1 MRKHS
6 FIIKK
11 FINYCFLQIVELSSN
26 SLSQYMALDIF
37 LNIALSDAQLY
48 AEFLRINY
56 MSLIGYVVKTD
67 RCTKDVHLL
76 RSILNNACSQSIIN
90 KKGDALEIY
99 EMTTAVVVYPQLIIS
114 ILHRYSDWHRSG
126 VEHSDVLDMLFLCI
140 LALTREKHP
149 QRDLNLDRLSEAGL
163 LKELLNLCK
172 VYVIESPNPVY
183 ISKSAA
189 ESCVAILSVFAGSPP
204 STSLMDEIMKL
215 CLLLQKPSECYITHD
230 RSKFYFLLTPLAPV
244 KERSSAVSSFDRVT
258 TPFRRK
264 SKRERTPMAKPTES
278 ADKADLNVKQ
288 TERVK
293 RLRRL
298 HIAAT
303 TSPFKRN
310 LLELED
316 NLENVADCARL
327 NKKALRLLSPVN
339 VENWRMKLKYTPN
352 MNPSTSPM
360 RKQQI
365 PNNAE
370 RKLSLAS
377 STTNRIRHKRLRHTS
392 LNYLANTET
401 PKLRKRSTQS
411 CGARIDVSDADKG
424 TLPKQQLALSTM
436 PAAATQQRRSKLL
449 VKTDFYN
456 WPGIIA
462 LQEGLLALLKNF
474 LCLLPDN
481 AVEEV

>member
-1 MRKHS
+1 
-6 FIIKK
+6 
-11 FINYCFLQIVELSSN
+11 
-26 SLSQYMALDIF
+26 MALDIF
-37 LNIALSDAQLY
+37 LNVALSDSQLY

-76 RSILNNACSQSIIN
+76 RSILNNACSQPIIN
-90 KKGDALEIY
+90 KKGDTLDIC
-99 EMTTAVVVYPQLIIS
+99 EMTTAIVVYPQLIIS
-114 ILHRYSDWHRSG
+114 VLRRYSDWHRSG

-183 ISKSAA
+183 ISKCAA
-189 ESCVAILSVFAGSPP
+189 ESFVAILSVFAGSPP

-244 KERSSAVSSFDRVT
+244 KERSSAVSGFDRVT

-264 SKRERTPMAKPTES
+264 SKRERPGIAKPSAS
-278 ADKADLNVKQ
+278 ADNNDLHAKQ
-288 TERVK
+288 NERVK

-298 HIAAT
+298 NIAAT
-303 TSPFKRN
+303 SSPFKRN

-339 VENWRMKLKYTPN
+339 VENWRLKFKHTPN
-352 MNPSTSPM
+352 RNSSTSPK
-360 RKQQI
+360 RKEQT

-370 RKLSLAS
+370 RKLALAAY
-377 STTNRIRHKRLRHTS
+377 TPHRIGHKRWRHFS
-392 LNYLANTET
+392 FNYLANAET
-401 PKLRKRSTQS
+401 TKLRKRSTHS
-411 CGARIDVSDADKG
+411 CVAPTDGSAADKE
-424 TLPKQQLALSTM
+424 TLPSQQLGLTALT
-436 PAAATQQRRSKLL
+436 AATTQQRRSRLL

-456 WPGIIA
+456 WPGIIT
-462 LQEGLLALLKNF
+462 LQEGLLTLLKNF